1 MAIDKKELLRR
12 LAFIKYLYQVGI
24 EQSYK
29 PEPLCNASML
39 SFHDSMELF
48 MYLAC
53 EHYDAQPEKK
63 INAGLLDYF
72 KAIEKKVT
80 LTQKV
85 SIERFNKT
93 RVAIKHSGVM
103 ASRVDIEAFRSV
115 CVNFFE
121 ENTSIA
127 FNLEF
132 QSVSM
137 INLITFSKPKEH
149 LEIAEKYID
158 SNNYKDAIF
167 AITKSFWL
175 LIEEYEES
183 KHHFYGKSP
192 FFFGKSM
199 TFLNSFHMNI
209 EDRKLGEFI
218 DNVKE
223 SISAMQS
230 SMKILSLGFDYRKFT
245 KFDLITPRYIK
256 TFGGGTF
263 IENTNANYNLDNAKW
278 CFDYVIECCL
288 ILQDFDYKVI

>member
-12 LAFIKYLYQVGI
+12 LAFIKYLYQIGI

-29 PEPLCNASML
+29 PEPLCNAAML

-48 MYLAC
+48 MYMAC
-53 EHYDAQPEKK
+53 EHHNAQPAQK
-63 INAGLLDYF
+63 NAGLLDYF
-72 KAIEKKVT
+72 KALENTID

-103 ASRVDIEAFRSV
+103 ASRIDIESFRSV

-121 ENTSIA
+121 DNTLIA
-127 FNLEF
+127 FDIDFHSISL
-132 QSVSM
+132 
-137 INLITFSKPKEH
+137 INLITFNKPKQH
-149 LEIAEKYID
+149 LEIAEKHID
-158 SNNYKDAIF
+158 SNNYKDAISE
-167 AITKSFWL
+167 ITLAFWL
-175 LIEEYEES
+175 LIQEYEES
-183 KHHFYGKSP
+183 KRHFYGKSP

-218 DNVKE
+218 DNVNE
-223 SISAMQS
+223 SISSMQS

-245 KFDLITPRYIK
+245 KFDLITPRYVK
-256 TFGGGTF
+256 TFGGDN
-263 IENTNANYNLDNAKW
+263 IYENPKANYKLDDAKW

-288 ILQDFDYKVI
+288 ILQDFDYKVV